1 MRVVFLTKL
10 YFTNGIYL
18 QRKQIA
24 SKNNYN
30 KLNFSLYYFFFL
42 VGLFIKLYSHMA
54 SLPF

>member
-30 KLNFSLYYFFFL
+30 KLNFSLYYIFVPSRL
-42 VGLFIKLYSHMA
+42 VYQAI
-54 SLPF
+54 